1 MLLFLLGC
9 VKTSE
14 PIAIE
19 ESVLY
24 CDFETEKGSCTN
36 QQVQLRGRSPDMV
49 RNHPMMTTQVGGDT
63 VQSYLDVEGY
73 QFVILSDTEW
83 SCQGEVEVTGLLQ
96 EYDMGGKEGT
106 RASYRNYYV
115 TQSKVRCLSEKP
127 LKHK

>member
-9 VKTSE
+9 VKTTE
-14 PIAIE
+14 PVAIE
-19 ESVLY
+19 QSVVY
-24 CDFETEKGSCTN
+24 CDFQTEKGSCTF
-36 QQVQLRGRSPDMV
+36 QQVQLRGRAPDMV
-49 RNHPMMTTQVGGDT
+49 MNHPMMTSLVGGDT

-96 EYDMGGKEGT
+96 EYDMGGKEDT

-115 TQSKVRCLSEKP
+115 TQSKVRCLSENPPKD
-127 LKHK
+127 K